1 MRTGFRPLRRIG
13 AALALAGALA
23 LLPAC
28 QPQQPSG
35 SGDEAS
41 STAPTDEEREAQ
53 MAAQQLAALG
63 GPANAETQAL
73 YQGDFQASGSLD
85 ANGEGAW
92 ELRLLN
98 DYAQLSR
105 PGLGEDGGVP
115 GPRDFHE
122 KGMRVVAGPLT
133 ITIQA
138 QTCPISNGQ
147 NFDYTAHVLFEGVD
161 YEGCARRGVSEGD
174 SSTWASVLPDLIP
187 AIDACLARASAKP
200 ARVTIASALDEGQVS
215 VRLREADGDRRECI
229 VTADGATVSAYE
241 SLSDVDRRNGE
252 SDPEFQRGG
261 SAPAARHCQAVTEAK
276 SASGASLG
284 WLISRSC

>member
-1 MRTGFRPLRRIG
+1 MRRWS

-28 QPQQPSG
+28 QQQQPQNAE
-35 SGDEAS
+35 EATS
-41 STAPTDEEREAQ
+41 SAPSDEEREAQ

-73 YQGDFQASGSLD
+73 YQGEFQASGSLD
-85 ANGEGAW
+85 AQGSGEGAW

-105 PGLGEDGGVP
+105 PGLGEDGGIP
-115 GPRDFHE
+115 GPREFHE

-133 ITIQA
+133 ITLQA
-138 QTCPISNGQ
+138 QTCTISTGQ
-147 NFDYTAHVLFEGVD
+147 AFDYTAHVLFEGVD
-161 YEGCARRGVSEGD
+161 YEGCARRGVIEGERP
-174 SSTWASVLPDLIP
+174 TWASVLPELIP
-187 AIDACLARASAKP
+187 AIDACLARVADKP

-215 VRLREADGDRRECI
+215 VRVREADGDRRECI
-229 VTADGATVSAYE
+229 AAADGSTVTAYEAVSD
-241 SLSDVDRRNGE
+241 LDRRNGE
-252 SDPEFQRGG
+252 GDPEFQRGG
-261 SAPAARHCQAVTEAK
+261 NAPAARQCRAITEAK
-276 SASGASLG
+276 SAAGETLG